1 MRTTQFRL
9 LCAAWLATALLTG
22 CGGEEK
28 AAAPQL
34 SEYNCFGL
42 FTRADLA
49 PLMGNGETVKEASPI
64 DIRLSAVRR
73 AATCNIDVDGESR
86 VRFMATRQSLG
97 QSFFWHTDRNQPPPD
112 PLPLGDKG
120 IVWDTGARVALTC
133 DGPSDAFELELGI
146 SGSVEHMEPGTSRA
160 LFARLM
166 AKYLAAAREQTRC
179 GQ

>member
-1 MRTTQFRL
+1 M
-9 LCAAWLATALLTG
+9 C
-22 CGGEEK
+22 
-28 AAAPQL
+28 
-34 SEYNCFGL
+34 
-42 FTRADLA
+42 
-49 PLMGNGETVKEASPI
+49 TVKVDDRDRVHATV
-64 DIRLSAVRR
+64 VR
-73 AATCNIDVDGESR
+73 
-86 VRFMATRQSLG
+86 QPLG
-97 QSFFWHTDRNQPPPD
+97 RMFFWPLTEQKPD

-166 AKYLAAAREQTRC
+166 AKYLTAAREQTRC